1 MIWSS
6 NSIITY
12 ILIFFSLYFEVFL
25 LITFFENFRKTK
37 NEEKKIITRYPTV
50 TVVVPAFNEE
60 KTVAKTIET
69 LLKLDYPKDK
79 LKITVVDD
87 GSKDGTWQEM
97 QKYKNHPQVEIF
109 HKENGG
115 KFTALNFA
123 ITHSKSEVIGCL
135 DADSFVE
142 PGALKSIVS
151 YFEESEAMAVTP
163 AVKIHKP
170 NNILRHLQ
178 RNEYNMGVFNKKV
191 LGQLEAINVTPGP
204 FSFFRREVFEK
215 IGLFKHAH
223 NTEDMEIA
231 MRMQKHGLKI
241 RNAHRAC
248 VYTVGPATFKGLY
261 KQRLRWMYGYLR
273 NLLDYKEMILTRKY
287 GNLGLFFLPISF
299 LMVFGAVYYSGLVM
313 YNVVDS
319 IITRVIRYNSV
330 GFYWTWPRFDWFFVN
345 TSGLV
350 FLAIILVS
358 LSLITIAIGSKIS
371 DDRWGLNL
379 HSLYFPFIFPVI
391 SLVWLLKAIWNII
404 NKKKTPNWR

>member
-1 MIWSS
+1 M
-6 NSIITY
+6 
-12 ILIFFSLYFEVFL
+12 FL
-25 LITFFENFRKTK
+25 LITFIENLRKTK
-37 NEEKKIITRYPTV
+37 KEEKTIITRYPTV

-69 LLKLDYPKDK
+69 LLRLDYPKNK

-87 GSKDGTWQEM
+87 GSRDGTWSEL

-109 HKENGG
+109 QKENGG

-123 ITHSKSEVIGCL
+123 ITHSTSEIIGCL

-191 LGQLEAINVTPGP
+191 LGHLEAINVTPGP

-261 KQRLRWMYGYLR
+261 KQRLRWMYGYMR
-273 NLLDYKEMILTRKY
+273 NLIDYKEMVLTRKY
-287 GNLGLFFLPISF
+287 GNLSMFFLPLS
-299 LMVFGAVYYSGLVM
+299 AVMILTALYYTIMILV
-313 YNVVDS
+313 NIVNS
-319 IITRVIRYNSV
+319 IIMRVIKFNSV
-330 GFYWTWPRFDWFFVN
+330 GFFWTWPKFDWFYVDAN
-345 TSGLV
+345 ALV
-350 FLAIILVS
+350 FLAIILVT
-358 LSLITIAIGSKIS
+358 LSLITISIGSRIS
-371 DDRWGLNL
+371 DNRWGLSI
-379 HSLYFPFIFPVI
+379 HSLYFPFIFPII
-391 SLVWLLKAIWNII
+391 SLVWLVKAIYNII
-404 NKKKTPNWR
+404 TKEKTSWR